1 LKAQA
6 ISRSLC
12 LCLAQQFVRNIQSGS
27 HGRNLGVFFVV
38 GKLKH
43 RRGEGVRA
51 KIKNAGR
58 GCPAWRGW
66 RVVTIRLFAKRR
78 IVIAGL
84 VIRWGRSGGAKLVCG
99 LGAEEAAVGHQVLI
113 LAGCC
118 HCLASVGKCGRLCA
132 TVCAL

>member
-1 LKAQA
+1 
-6 ISRSLC
+6 

-84 VIRWGRSGGAKLVCG
+84 VIRWGREVGWQTGILVGCGGGGGRPCDVDWESWKGCRSGFSQSG
-99 LGAEEAAVGHQVLI
+99 
-113 LAGCC
+113 
-118 HCLASVGKCGRLCA
+118 
-132 TVCAL
+132 